1 MEEIYKELPALFLTI
16 LIIVV
21 SYYFVYKQ
29 MKKENKDYSWQRYF
43 KQCGIYQG
51 TSHWT
56 TIKRYLTII
65 KQKQ

>member
-16 LIIVV
+16 LISVA

-29 MKKENKDYSWQRYF
+29 MKKENKDFTWDQYF

-56 TIKRYLTII
+56 TIKKFISRLV
-65 KQKQ
+65 